1 MPILVKKVEVLDIK
15 KYEVLLA
22 AVDKGSFIK
31 AADDLG
37 YTQSGITYMMNS
49 LEKECGFPILQ
60 RSNKGVVLTVE
71 GERLL
76 PSIRR
81 LVDMNHELEEE
92 FDAVKGLATGKV
104 RIGCYPTLACAVMP
118 QIMRIFREQYPKIH
132 LDLVEENSVRILEE
146 WLASGVIDV
155 AFMSCQPERTYE
167 WYPLKRDPYLAVF
180 PQDHPLAQYDVV
192 PAEKMMSESFF
203 MYRSMD
209 GIDPDVARYFKNCH
223 MPIVSTCTSNSDYA
237 VLFMIEQGLG
247 IGMVP
252 EIFWNLCCHK
262 FSTLTTR
269 PMTPEASRDIGLAV
283 KNHRTCT
290 LATMRFIREIQ
301 KNIKTG
307 QITL

>member
-1 MPILVKKVEVLDIK
+1 MDIK

-22 AVDKGSFIK
+22 VVDKGSFIK
-31 AADDLG
+31 AAADLG

-49 LEKECGFPILQ
+49 LEKECGFPLLQ
-60 RSNKGVVLTVE
+60 RSNKGVMLTLE
-71 GERLL
+71 GERLI
-76 PSIRR
+76 PAIRR
-81 LVDMNHELEEE
+81 LVNINLELEEE

-118 QIMRIFREQYPKIH
+118 QIMKLFREKYPQIR
-132 LDLVEENSVRILEE
+132 LDLVEENSVRVLEDC
-146 WLASGVIDV
+146 LASGVIDV
-155 AFMSCQPERTYE
+155 AFMSRQLEQTYD
-167 WYPLKRDPYLAVF
+167 WFPLKKDPYLAVF
-180 PQDHPLAQYDVV
+180 PQDHPLAAYDII

-209 GIDPDVARYFKNCH
+209 GIDPDVYRYFKQCKT
-223 MPIVSTCTSNSDYA
+223 PITSTCTSNSDFA

-269 PMTPEASRDIGLAV
+269 RLQPDAFREVGLAV
-283 KNHRTCT
+283 KSYDNST
-290 LATMRFIREIQ
+290 LATMRFVREIQ
-301 KNIKTG
+301 KNIKNNN
-307 QITL
+307 IVL